1 LVNSFNLKN
10 KAPDL
15 LALGLHYP
23 DSTAGKE
30 AMQTLMKWDRVDLFK
45 NVITKG
51 SKEDLQ
57 ALTKT
62 MKPLMYDKK
71 IIAMMEGVIYD
82 TTKDLST
89 RQAVVRTFAGHGES
103 EGRLLALAK
112 EDKIPANLT
121 EAARSVFQ
129 NIWRKDMREEAAKY
143 IGRPSSK
150 DGNSL
155 PDVAVLEGKT
165 GSIDHGKEI
174 FKVQCSTCHL
184 VNNDGTDFGPAL
196 SEIGDKLSPQ
206 AIYRSILYP
215 DQGISFGYEGYS
227 FKLKDG
233 SEAFGMIAS
242 ETENEVE
249 IKYINNKQ
257 IINKA
262 DIVSREQI
270 DNSLMPSNLQA
281 GMTEQDLVDLVE
293 YLKTL
298 KGKGS

>member
-1 LVNSFNLKN
+1 VPETPRRAPQALQHRQRPYGIDAHVDPARIP
-10 KAPDL
+10 APDGL
-15 LALGLHYP
+15 LPLLP
-23 DSTAGKE
+23 V
-30 AMQTLMKWDRVDLFK
+30 RVDDGRPGPVREL
-45 NVITKG
+45 
-51 SKEDLQ
+51 
-57 ALTKT
+57 
-62 MKPLMYDKK
+62 
-71 IIAMMEGVIYD
+71 
-82 TTKDLST
+82 
-89 RQAVVRTFAGHGES
+89 RQAVVVPAHE
-103 EGRLLALAK
+103 AL
-112 EDKIPANLT
+112 
-121 EAARSVFQ
+121 
-129 NIWRKDMREEAAKY
+129 
-143 IGRPSSK
+143 
-150 DGNSL
+150 
-155 PDVAVLEGKT
+155 
-165 GSIDHGKEI
+165 
-174 FKVQCSTCHL
+174 
-184 VNNDGTDFGPAL
+184 
-196 SEIGDKLSPQ
+196 
-206 AIYRSILYP
+206 YRSILYP

>member
-1 LVNSFNLKN
+1 
-10 KAPDL
+10 
-15 LALGLHYP
+15 
-23 DSTAGKE
+23 
-30 AMQTLMKWDRVDLFK
+30 
-45 NVITKG
+45 
-51 SKEDLQ
+51 
-57 ALTKT
+57 
-62 MKPLMYDKK
+62 
-71 IIAMMEGVIYD
+71 
-82 TTKDLST
+82 
-89 RQAVVRTFAGHGES
+89 
-103 EGRLLALAK
+103 
-112 EDKIPANLT
+112 
-121 EAARSVFQ
+121 
-129 NIWRKDMREEAAKY
+129 
-143 IGRPSSK
+143 
-150 DGNSL
+150 
-155 PDVAVLEGKT
+155 
-165 GSIDHGKEI
+165 
-174 FKVQCSTCHL
+174 